1 MGAVAADVVIY
12 AASADHP
19 LGRPVRRL
27 LGFDEAGEAATVG
40 IGSVLLL
47 SEILSRPRASRAQ
60 DELEAVGA
68 VTARIDLRPVDAN
81 TARLAAVLGA
91 KYRLR
96 TADAVRL
103 ATAVLTGADRFIS
116 TNTRDLS
123 PSISEITAVF
133 PQNL

>member
-1 MGAVAADVVIY
+1 M
-12 AASADHP
+12 
-19 LGRPVRRL
+19 RRL

-47 SEILSRPRASRAQ
+47 PEILSRPRASRAQ
-60 DELEAVGA
+60 DEREAVGA